1 MEVTMWIEKD
11 EWDMRQAQNET
22 SLHYVVGKSENLRLK
37 NADVEGRI
45 HVCVCVCVCV
55 FCVNWVHLDQDRVQ
69 WWGLENL
76 LMSYWIVEN
85 PGNFLTS

>member
-1 MEVTMWIEKD
+1 
-11 EWDMRQAQNET
+11 MRQAQNET

-69 WWGLENL
+69 
-76 LMSYWIVEN
+76 
-85 PGNFLTS
+85 